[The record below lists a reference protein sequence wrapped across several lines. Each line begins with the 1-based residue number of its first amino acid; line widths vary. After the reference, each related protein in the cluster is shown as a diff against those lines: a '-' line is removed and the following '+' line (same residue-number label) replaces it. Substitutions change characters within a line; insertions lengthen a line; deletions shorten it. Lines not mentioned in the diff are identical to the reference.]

1 MNFVLFLICG
11 LVVNDAPPTGL
22 LKGYMFLLV
31 LDETSFL
38 GCTSGSI
45 RRNSGQVSSHAGVS
59 KGGEP
64 PLCRRG
70 GGVHRGGTPSK
81 GSRPYAPFC
90 LLFRRGKSRPGSG
103 GGAPIRSPERP
114 ALENYPNSGLG
125 GGARRCSGR
134 SKYFAWSR
142 MGNTSGSCPAS
153 WAATA
158 SSAVV
163 IQMGRPLRRLSSS
176 M

>member
-90 LLFRRGKSRPGSG
+90 LLFRRGKSRSGCRAEGPTGIHRFTAPPGTAPESPGTRPHSSVPRRRPPWAG
-103 GGAPIRSPERP
+103 GWRGSSP
-114 ALENYPNSGLG
+114 AG
-125 GGARRCSGR
+125 C
-134 SKYFAWSR
+134 
-142 MGNTSGSCPAS
+142 
-153 WAATA
+153 
-158 SSAVV
+158 
-163 IQMGRPLRRLSSS
+163 
-176 M
+176 